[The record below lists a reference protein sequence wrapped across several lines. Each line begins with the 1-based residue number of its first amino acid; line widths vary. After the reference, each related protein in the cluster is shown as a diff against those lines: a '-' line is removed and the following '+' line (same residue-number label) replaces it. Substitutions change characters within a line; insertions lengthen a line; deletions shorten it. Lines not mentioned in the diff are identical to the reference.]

1 MFQKLLLLAAA
12 GGLGTLS
19 RYGLAGLVQRL
30 AGAEF
35 PWGTWVINVLGC
47 FIAGALATLFE
58 NRINITPDTR
68 IVIMVGFVG
77 AFTTFSTFMLE
88 TGRLFNDAEWLRAFG
103 NLALHNVIG
112 LAALFAGL
120 AVGRMPIGGSGS

>member
-1 MFQKLLLLAAA
+1 MSQKVLLLAVA
-12 GGLGTLS
+12 GGLGALS
-19 RYGLAGLVQRL
+19 RYGLTGIVQRM

-35 PWGTWVINVLGC
+35 PWGTWVVNVLGC
-47 FIAGALATLFE
+47 FVAGALTTLFE
-58 NRINITPDTR
+58 NRVNIAPDTR
-68 IVIMVGFVG
+68 IVIMVGFIG
-77 AFTTFSTFMLE
+77 AFTTFSTFMIE

-120 AVGRMPIGGSGS
+120 AVGRLPTGGTGP